1 MRLPDNGR
9 LGAHHGSES
18 RIQQCEA
25 SQCFGAVAVLAS
37 GKIGVGVN
45 HSLAIEQAVAMYEKS
60 VSAIEKCENK
70 QQCPTYVL

>member
-25 SQCFGAVAVLAS
+25 RQCLGAVAVLAS

-45 HSLAIEQAVAMYEKS
+45 HSLAVEQAVAMYEKS
-60 VSAIEKCENK
+60 VSAINIVLNVLGKNK
-70 QQCPTYVL
+70 NRK

>member
-1 MRLPDNGR
+1 MGLPDDGR

-25 SQCFGAVAVLAS
+25 RQCLRAVAVLAS
-37 GKIGVGVN
+37 GKIRVEMN
-45 HSLAIEQAVAMYEKS
+45 HSLAVEQAVAMYEKS

-70 QQCPTYVL
+70 QQCPAYVL

>member
-1 MRLPDNGR
+1 MRLPDDGR

-45 HSLAIEQAVAMYEKS
+45 HSLAIEQAVAMYER
-60 VSAIEKCENK
+60 VFP
-70 QQCPTYVL
+70 Q